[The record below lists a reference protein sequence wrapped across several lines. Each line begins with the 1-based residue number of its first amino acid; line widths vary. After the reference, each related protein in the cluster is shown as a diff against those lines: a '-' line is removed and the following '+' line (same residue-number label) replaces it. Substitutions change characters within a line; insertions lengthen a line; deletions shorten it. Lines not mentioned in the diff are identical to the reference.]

1 MVGREAICHR
11 GGLVA
16 GRRTVVRAVSAGSGP
31 PLIRCQAGCAIAD
44 VAAQAR
50 ARKPD
55 AAADQAGRLG
65 VFGTSSLFANAELL
79 NRGARAV
86 ESLVDVVA
94 VSV

>member
-1 MVGREAICHR
+1 M
-11 GGLVA
+11 
-16 GRRTVVRAVSAGSGP
+16 
-31 PLIRCQAGCAIAD
+31 
-44 VAAQAR
+44 AAQAR

-65 VFGTSSLFANAELL
+65 VFGTSSLLANAELL
-79 NRGARAV
+79 NRGVRAV